1 MPSFDDIKY
10 HKNASNNAFIWTGDD
25 VERSEIGGNDKLVG
39 ASVRRKEDFRL
50 IQGEGRYAGD
60 IQPRNAAF
68 MVVLRS
74 PHAHAR
80 IRAINADNARNLPG
94 VLAVVTGAEFNA
106 LCAAEL
112 PLAGVREH
120 MKAVSRWP
128 MAADVAKY
136 EGEPVAV
143 VVAEDAYIA
152 RDAIELIE
160 VDYEPL
166 PAVVDA
172 ERGLEDGAPLVH
184 DELGTNLCVTS
195 SRTVG
200 DPDAAFAEADG
211 VLSLRLVEPRLVPN
225 AMEPRAVTAS
235 YERGVDELT
244 LWLSTQAPHME
255 RRAVAGVLGL
265 AENRI
270 RVLSRDVGGG
280 FGAKIDTY
288 PETII
293 AAALAMRLNRPVQ
306 WDGERQEEF
315 TSTIHGRGEVQYVEA
330 AYRNDGNL
338 LALRTQYYTDLGAYS
353 FGGTHGVA
361 ETLTPSGAAGAYT
374 VENLEWEVFGVYTN
388 KMSVGPYRG
397 YGQHATAY
405 AAERVMD
412 GIAQALGLDPAEVR
426 RRNLIPAAAFPY
438 RTPTG
443 RLHDSGDYHRGL
455 EMVLELAGYA
465 SLREEQA
472 RQRSSGGASGGLLGI
487 GIATTV
493 DASGFGPSGS
503 LSVRP
508 GYETSTVQVDTT
520 GRVTVYTGSSPH
532 GQGHETTFAQIAADE
547 LAVALEDVRVVY
559 GDTALIAQGT
569 GTRASR
575 SIVVGGSA
583 VVTASRQVK
592 DKALKLAATLLR
604 TEPEYVE
611 LGRGGF
617 FAEDIP
623 DRYVTWRDVAALS
636 TGPQPLPEGTE
647 RGLEASVYWEPDSYT
662 FPYSANVA
670 VVRVDPDNGAV
681 QLVGFYSVNDF
692 GVIVNP
698 MVVDGQ
704 VHGGLAQ
711 GIGAALMEEA
721 VWDESGPL
729 LSGSFMDY
737 AMPLAKHLPDF
748 TVQLMETPSP
758 FNPLGVKGM
767 GETPTIAAVPAVV
780 NAVADALSHLGPPQL
795 DIPLKPERV
804 WRAINGEE

>member
-1 MPSFDDIKY
+1 M
-10 HKNASNNAFIWTGDD
+10 
-25 VERSEIGGNDKLVG
+25 VG

-60 IQPRNAAF
+60 VQLLEAVEMA
-68 MVVLRS
+68 VLRS

-80 IRAINADNARNLPG
+80 ILGIDMEAARSLPG
-94 VLAVVTGAEFNA
+94 VLSVIEGREFNA
-106 LCAAEL
+106 LCQAQL

-128 MAADVAKY
+128 MAADIAKY

-143 VVAEDAYIA
+143 VVAENAYVA
-152 RDAIELIE
+152 RDALDFIS

-166 PAVVDA
+166 RPVVDA
-172 ERGLEDGAPLVH
+172 EQGLENHAPLVH
-184 DELGTNLCVTS
+184 ETLGTNLCVTS
-195 SRTVG
+195 SHSVG
-200 DPDAAFAEADG
+200 DPSAAFAEADG
-211 VLSLRLVEPRLVPN
+211 VLSFRLVEPRLVPN

-235 YERGVDELT
+235 YERGVNELT

-255 RRAVAGVLGL
+255 RRAVAGVLGIP
-265 AENRI
+265 ENKI

-288 PETII
+288 PETVI
-293 AAALAMRLNRPVQ
+293 AAAMSMRLNRIVR
-306 WDGERQEEF
+306 WVEERQEEF
-315 TSTIHGRGEVQYVEA
+315 TSTIHGRGEVQYVQA
-330 AYRNDGNL
+330 AYRNDGRL
-338 LALRTQYYTDLGAYS
+338 VGLKTIYYTDLGAYC

-374 VENLEWEVFGVYTN
+374 VGNLEWTVYGVYTN

-405 AAERVMD
+405 AAERVME
-412 GIAQALGLDPAEVR
+412 GIAQAVGLDPAEVR
-426 RRNLIPAAAFPY
+426 RRNLIPTDAFPF

-455 EMVLELAGYA
+455 EMVLEAADYTG
-465 SLREEQA
+465 LRQEQA
-472 RQRSSGGASGGLLGI
+472 RLRERGELLGI

-493 DASGFGPSGS
+493 DASGFGPSGA

-508 GYETSTVQVDTT
+508 GYETSTVQVDST
-520 GRVTVYTGSSPH
+520 GHVTVYTGSSPH

-547 LAVALEDVRVVY
+547 LAVPLEDVSVIY
-559 GDTALIAQGT
+559 GDTHLIAQGT

-583 VVTASRQVK
+583 VVIASRQVK
-592 DKALKLAATLLR
+592 DKALKLAASLLR
-604 TEPEYVE
+604 TEPQYVE
-611 LGRGGF
+611 LRHGGF

-623 DRYVTWRDVAALS
+623 ERHVTWEDVASLS
-636 TGPQPLPEGTE
+636 NGPQPVPDGTE

-662 FPYSANVA
+662 FPFSANVA
-670 VVRVDPDNGAV
+670 VVKVDSDNGVV
-681 QLVGFYSVNDF
+681 QLLNYYSVNDF
-692 GVIVNP
+692 GVLVNP
-698 MVVDGQ
+698 MVVHGQ

-729 LSGSFMDY
+729 LTGSLMDY

-748 TVQLMETPSP
+748 TVEMMETPSP
-758 FNPLGVKGM
+758 FNPLGAKGM
-767 GETPTIAAVPAVV
+767 GETPTIAAVPAIV
-780 NAVADALSHLGPPQL
+780 NAVADALTHLGTL
-795 DIPLKPERV
+795 GISELEIPLKPERV
-804 WRAINGEE
+804 WKAINK

>member
-1 MPSFDDIKY
+1 MEN
-10 HKNASNNAFIWTGDD
+10 HGN
-25 VERSEIGGNDKLVG
+25 SENGSLIG

-60 IQPRNAAF
+60 VQPPGTVE
-68 MVVLRS
+68 MVVLRN
-74 PHAHAR
+74 PYAHAR
-80 IRAINADNARNLPG
+80 ILGINLEAARRLPG
-94 VLAVVTGAEFNA
+94 VLAAITGTEFNSRCQA
-106 LCAAEL
+106 KL

-120 MKAVSRWP
+120 MKALSRWP
-128 MAADVAKY
+128 MASDVAKY

-143 VVAEDAYIA
+143 VVAEDATTA
-152 RDAIELIE
+152 RDALELIS
-160 VDYEPL
+160 VVYEAL

-172 ERGLEDGAPLVH
+172 ERGLDDAAPLVH
-184 DELGTNLCVTS
+184 EDLGTNLCVTS
-195 SRTVG
+195 ARSVG
-200 DPDAAFAEADG
+200 DPDRAFVEADG

-235 YERGVDELT
+235 YDRGVNEVT

-288 PETII
+288 PETIM
-293 AAALAMRLNRPVQ
+293 AAALAMQLNRPVR
-306 WDGERQEEF
+306 WVEERQEEF

-330 AYRNDGNL
+330 AYRSDGRL
-338 LALRTQYYTDLGAYS
+338 LGLRTTYFTDLGAYC

-374 VENLEWEVFGVYTN
+374 VENLEWTVFGVYTN

-412 GIAQALGLDPAEVR
+412 SIAQAVNLDPAEVR
-426 RRNLIPAAAFPY
+426 RRNLIPADSFPY
-438 RTPTG
+438 RAPTG
-443 RLHDSGDYHRGL
+443 RLHDSGDYHLGL
-455 EMVLELAGYA
+455 EMALELADYA
-465 SLREEQA
+465 GLRQEQTRLRERGE
-472 RQRSSGGASGGLLGI
+472 LLGI

-508 GYETSTVQVDTT
+508 GYETSTVQVDST
-520 GRVTVYTGSSPH
+520 GHVTVYTGSSPH

-547 LAVALEDVRVVY
+547 LAVPLEKVRVVY

-583 VVTASRQVK
+583 VVTASRRVK
-592 DKALKLAATLLR
+592 DQALKLAASLLR
-604 TEPEYVE
+604 TEPQFVE
-611 LGRGGF
+611 LQHGGF
-617 FAEDIP
+617 YAEDIP
-623 DRYVTWRDVAALS
+623 GGYVSWEDVASLS
-636 TGPQPLPEGTE
+636 IGPQPMPEGVD

-670 VVRVDPDNGAV
+670 VVRVDPDNGV
-681 QLVGFYSVNDF
+681 VRLLNFYSVNDF
-692 GVIVNP
+692 GVLVNP
-698 MVVDGQ
+698 MVVHGQ

-721 VWDESGPL
+721 LWDNNGPL
-729 LSGSFMDY
+729 LTGSFMNY

-748 TVQLMETPSP
+748 TVQMMESPSP

-767 GETPTIAAVPAVV
+767 GETPTIAAVPAIV
-780 NAVADALSHLGPPQL
+780 NAVADALAHLGVSEL
-795 DIPLKPERV
+795 EIPLKPERV
-804 WRAINGEE
+804 WRAINERRQNTAK

>member
-1 MPSFDDIKY
+1 MEPSQTHDD
-10 HKNASNNAFIWTGDD
+10 
-25 VERSEIGGNDKLVG
+25 DKMVG
-39 ASVRRKEDFRL
+39 MSVRRKEDFRL

-60 IQPRNAAF
+60 VQPRDAAA

-80 IRAINADNARNLPG
+80 IRSINAEAARSLPG

-106 LCAAEL
+106 ACHERL

-128 MAADVAKY
+128 MAADTAKY

-143 VVAEDAYIA
+143 VVAENAYLA
-152 RDAIELIE
+152 RDAMELIE
-160 VDYEPL
+160 VDYDPL
-166 PAVVDA
+166 PATVDP
-172 ERGLEDGAPLVH
+172 ERALDPGAPLVH
-184 DELGTNLCVTS
+184 EELGTNLCVGG
-195 SRTVG
+195 SRSAG
-200 DPDAAFAEADG
+200 NPSAAFAEADG

-235 YERGVDELT
+235 YDRGVGEVT

-255 RRAVAGVLGL
+255 RRAVAGVLGM
-265 AENRI
+265 AEGRI

-293 AAALAMRLNRPVQ
+293 AAATAVRLNRPVR
-306 WDGERQEEF
+306 WVEERQEEF

-330 AYRNDGNL
+330 AYRNDGKL
-338 LALRTQYYTDLGAYS
+338 LALRTKYYTDLGAYC

-374 VENLEWEVFGVYTN
+374 VENLEWEVFGVYTH

-405 AAERVMD
+405 ATELVMD
-412 GIAQALGLDPAEVR
+412 GIARALGLDPAEVR
-426 RRNLIPAAAFPY
+426 RRNLIPAGAFPY
-438 RTPTG
+438 RTPSG

-455 EMVLELAGYA
+455 NMVLELADYA
-465 SLREEQA
+465 GLRQEQA
-472 RQRSSGGASGGLLGI
+472 RQRSSNDGERGEMLGI
-487 GIATTV
+487 GISTTV

-508 GYETSTVQVDTT
+508 GYETSTVQVDST
-520 GRVTVYTGSSPH
+520 GHVTVYTGSSPH

-547 LAVALEDVRVVY
+547 LAAPLEDISVVY

-583 VVTASRQVK
+583 VATASRQVK
-592 DKALKLAATLLR
+592 DKALKLAAALLR
-604 TEPEYVE
+604 TEPQYVE
-611 LGRGGF
+611 LRRGGF

-623 DRYVTWRDVAALS
+623 DRYVTWRDVAEMS
-636 TGPQPLPEGTE
+636 IGPQPVPEGTE
-647 RGLEASVYWEPDSYT
+647 RGLEASVYWEPESYT

-670 VVRVDPDNGAV
+670 VVRVDPDNGV
-681 QLVGFYSVNDF
+681 VRLTDFYSVDDF
-692 GVIVNP
+692 GVVVNP

-704 VHGGLAQ
+704 IHGGLAQ

-721 VWDESGPL
+721 VWDDSGPL
-729 LSGSFMDY
+729 LTGSFMDY

-748 TVQLMETPSP
+748 TTQLMETPSP

-767 GETPTIAAVPAVV
+767 GETPTISAVPAVV
-780 NAVADALSHLGPPQL
+780 NAVADALSHRGVASL

-804 WRAINGEE
+804 WRAINRIEYRSADG

>member
-1 MPSFDDIKY
+1 MESD
-10 HKNASNNAFIWTGDD
+10 GD
-25 VERSEIGGNDKLVG
+25 GKLVG
-39 ASVRRKEDFRL
+39 APVRRKEDFRL
-50 IQGEGRYAGD
+50 IQGEGRYTAD
-60 IQPRNAAF
+60 VQPRDAAT
-68 MVVLRS
+68 MAVLRS

-80 IRAINADNARNLPG
+80 IRGIGAGAARNLPG
-94 VLAVVTGAEFNA
+94 VLAVVTGAELNA
-106 LCAAEL
+106 LCQAEL

-120 MKAVSRWP
+120 MKVKSRWP
-128 MAADVAKY
+128 MAADTAKY

-143 VVAEDAYIA
+143 VVAVDAYVA
-152 RDAIELIE
+152 RDALELVE

-166 PAVVDA
+166 PAVVDP
-172 ERGLEDGAPLVH
+172 ERALEDGAPLVH
-184 DELGTNLCVTS
+184 HDLGTNLCVGS
-195 SRTVG
+195 SRSIG

-211 VLSLRLVEPRLVPN
+211 TLSLRLTEPRLVPN

-235 YERGVDELT
+235 YDRGVGELT

-293 AAALAMRLNRPVQ
+293 ATALALRLGRPVR
-306 WDGERQEEF
+306 WAEERQEEF

-330 AYRNDGNL
+330 AYRNDGKL
-338 LALRTQYYTDLGAYS
+338 LALRTQYYTDLGAYC
-353 FGGTHGVA
+353 FGGTHSVS

-374 VENLEWEVFGVYTN
+374 VENLEWSVFGVYTN

-412 GIAQALGLDPAEVR
+412 GIALALGLDPAEVR
-426 RRNLIPAAAFPY
+426 RRNLIPAGAFPY

-443 RLHDSGDYHRGL
+443 RIHDSGDYHRGL
-455 EMVLELAGYA
+455 EMALELADYA
-465 SLREEQA
+465 GLRAEQA
-472 RQRSSGGASGGLLGI
+472 RLRSLDEEERGELMGI
-487 GIATTV
+487 GLATTV
-493 DASGFGPSGS
+493 DASGFGPPGA

-508 GYETSTVQVDTT
+508 GYETSSVLVDSG
-520 GRVTVYTGSSPH
+520 GRITVYTGSSPH

-547 LAVALEDVRVVY
+547 LSVPLEDVDVVY

-592 DKALKLAATLLR
+592 DKALKLAAALLR
-604 TEPEYVE
+604 TEPQYVE
-611 LGRGGF
+611 LRRGRF

-623 DRYVTWRDVAALS
+623 DRFVTWRDVASLS
-636 TGPQPLPEGTE
+636 VGPQPVPEGTE

-670 VVRVDPDNGAV
+670 VVRVDPENGV
-681 QLVGFYSVNDF
+681 VRLTGFFSVDDF

-704 VHGGLAQ
+704 IHGGLAQ
-711 GIGAALMEEA
+711 GIGAALLEEA

-748 TVQLMETPSP
+748 TIKMLETPSP
-758 FNPLGVKGM
+758 LNPLGVKGM

-780 NAVADALSHLGPPQL
+780 NAVADALSHLGVSHL

-804 WRAINGEE
+804 WRAIQEQSARP

>member
-1 MPSFDDIKY
+1 MD
-10 HKNASNNAFIWTGDD
+10 AS
-25 VERSEIGGNDKLVG
+25 GNDANGNLVG

-50 IQGEGRYAGD
+50 IQGEGRYAAD
-60 IQPRNAAF
+60 IQPRDVAE
-68 MVVLRS
+68 MMVLRS

-80 IRAINADNARNLPG
+80 IRQVNVSAAQALPG
-94 VLAVVTGAEFNA
+94 VLAAMTGAEFNA
-106 LCAAEL
+106 LCDAQL
-112 PLAGVREH
+112 PVAGVREH
-120 MKAVSRWP
+120 MKVVSRWP
-128 MAADVAKY
+128 MAADTARY

-143 VVAEDAYIA
+143 VVALDAYIA
-152 RDAIELIE
+152 RDALELIN

-166 PAVVDA
+166 PVVVDP
-172 ERGLEDGAPLVH
+172 ERGVDDGAPIIH
-184 DELGTNLCVTS
+184 EELGTNLCVTS
-195 SRTVG
+195 SRSIG
-200 DPDAAFAEADG
+200 DPDGAFAGADG

-225 AMEPRAVTAS
+225 SMEPRAVTAS
-235 YERGVDELT
+235 YERGMGEVT

-255 RRAVAGVLGL
+255 RRAVAGVLGIG
-265 AENRI
+265 ENRV

-288 PETII
+288 PETVM
-293 AAALAMRLNRPVQ
+293 AAALAMRLNRPVR
-306 WDGERQEEF
+306 WVEERQEEF

-330 AYRNDGNL
+330 AYRNDGKL

-374 VENLEWEVFGVYTN
+374 VENLEWTVFGVYTN
-388 KMSVGPYRG
+388 KMTVGPYRG

-405 AAERVMD
+405 AAEVVMD
-412 GIAQALGLDPAEVR
+412 GIARALALDPAEVR
-426 RRNLIPAAAFPY
+426 RRNLIPADSFPY

-455 EMVLELAGYA
+455 EMALDLADYA
-465 SLREEQA
+465 GLRAEQA
-472 RQRSSGGASGGLLGI
+472 RLRERGELLGI

-493 DASGFGPSGS
+493 DASGFGPSGA

-508 GYETSTVQVDTT
+508 GYETSTVQVDTS

-532 GQGHETTFAQIAADE
+532 GQAHETTFAQIAADE
-547 LAVALEDVRVVY
+547 LGVPLEDVSVIY

-575 SIVVGGSA
+575 SLVVGGSA

-592 DKALKLAATLLR
+592 DKALKMAAALLR
-604 TEPEYVE
+604 TESQYVE
-611 LGRGGF
+611 LRRGGF

-623 DRYVTWRDVAALS
+623 DRYVTWRDVAAMS
-636 TGPQPLPEGTE
+636 AGPQPMPEGTE

-662 FPYSANVA
+662 FPYTANVA
-670 VVRVDPDNGAV
+670 VVRVDPDNGVV
-681 QLVGFYSVNDF
+681 QLLDFYSVNDF
-692 GVIVNP
+692 GVLVNP
-698 MVVDGQ
+698 MVVHGQ

-721 VWDESGPL
+721 VYDDSGPL
-729 LSGSFMDY
+729 LTGSFMDY

-748 TVQLMETPSP
+748 TVQFMETPSP

-780 NAVADALSHLGPPQL
+780 NAVADALSHLGSPQL

-804 WRAINGEE
+804 WRAVNR

>member
-1 MPSFDDIKY
+1 MEPSENI
-10 HKNASNNAFIWTGDD
+10 A
-25 VERSEIGGNDKLVG
+25 NDKLVG

-50 IQGEGRYAGD
+50 IQGEGRYAAD
-60 IQPRNAAF
+60 IQPRDVAE
-68 MVVLRS
+68 MMVLRS

-80 IRAINADNARNLPG
+80 IRQVNASAARALPG
-94 VLAVVTGAEFNA
+94 VLSVMTGAEFNS
-106 LCAAEL
+106 LCDAQL
-112 PLAGVREH
+112 PVAGVREH
-120 MKAVSRWP
+120 MKVVSRWP
-128 MAADVAKY
+128 MAADKANY

-143 VVAEDAYIA
+143 VVALDAYIA
-152 RDAIELIE
+152 RDALELIA

-166 PAVVDA
+166 PAVVNPEQA
-172 ERGLEDGAPLVH
+172 LKDGAPIIH
-184 DELGTNLCVTS
+184 EELGTNLCVTS
-195 SRTVG
+195 SRSIG

-225 AMEPRAVTAS
+225 SMEPRAVTAS
-235 YERGVDELT
+235 YERGTGEVT

-255 RRAVAGVLGL
+255 RRAVAGVLGMG
-265 AENRI
+265 ENRI

-288 PETII
+288 PETVM
-293 AAALAMRLNRPVQ
+293 AAALAIRLNRPVR
-306 WDGERQEEF
+306 WVEERQEEF

-330 AYRNDGNL
+330 AYRNDGKL

-374 VENLEWEVFGVYTN
+374 VENLEWTVYGVYTN
-388 KMSVGPYRG
+388 KMTVGPYRG

-405 AAERVMD
+405 AAEVVMD
-412 GIAQALGLDPAEVR
+412 GIARALGLDPAEVR
-426 RRNLIPAAAFPY
+426 RRNLIPTDAFPY

-455 EMVLELAGYA
+455 EMALDLANYA
-465 SLREEQA
+465 GLREEQA
-472 RQRSSGGASGGLLGI
+472 RLRERGELLGI

-493 DASGFGPSGS
+493 DASGFGPSGA

-508 GYETSTVQVDTT
+508 GYETSTVQVDTS

-532 GQGHETTFAQIAADE
+532 GQAHETTFAQIAADE
-547 LAVALEDVRVVY
+547 LAVPLQDVSVIY

-575 SIVVGGSA
+575 SLVVGGSA
-583 VVTASRQVK
+583 VVAASRQVK
-592 DKALKLAATLLR
+592 DKALKMAAALLR
-604 TEPEYVE
+604 TEPQYVE
-611 LGRGGF
+611 LRSGGF

-623 DRYVTWRDVAALS
+623 DRYVTWRDVAAMS
-636 TGPQPLPEGTE
+636 AGPQPMPEGTE

-662 FPYSANVA
+662 FPYTANVA
-670 VVRVDPDNGAV
+670 VVRVDPDNGVV
-681 QLVGFYSVNDF
+681 QLMDFYSVNDF
-692 GVIVNP
+692 GVLVNP
-698 MVVDGQ
+698 MVVHGQ

-721 VWDESGPL
+721 VYDDSGPL
-729 LSGSFMDY
+729 LTGSFMDY

-748 TVQLMETPSP
+748 TLQFMETPSP

-767 GETPTIAAVPAVV
+767 GETPTIAAVPAIA
-780 NAVADALSHLGPPQL
+780 NAVADALSHMGVNDL

-804 WRAINGEE
+804 WRAMRGDED

>member
-1 MPSFDDIKY
+1 MEP
-10 HKNASNNAFIWTGDD
+10 
-25 VERSEIGGNDKLVG
+25 SEIGGNDKLVG

-60 IQPRNAAF
+60 IQPRDMAVMA
-68 MVVLRS
+68 VLRS

-80 IRAINADNARNLPG
+80 IRGIDGAAASRLPG

-106 LCAAEL
+106 QCQAQL

-128 MAADVAKY
+128 MAADTAKY

-143 VVAEDAYIA
+143 VVAANAYIA
-152 RDAIELIE
+152 RDALELVE

-166 PAVVDA
+166 PAVVDM
-172 ERGLEDGAPLVH
+172 ERGLEDGSPLVH
-184 DELGTNLCVTS
+184 EDLGTNLCVTS
-195 SRTVG
+195 GRTVG

-211 VLSLRLVEPRLVPN
+211 TLSLRLEEPRLVPN

-235 YERGVDELT
+235 YERGVGEVT

-255 RRAVAGVLGL
+255 RRAVAGTLGMP
-265 AENRI
+265 ENRI

-288 PETII
+288 PETVI

-306 WDGERQEEF
+306 WVEERQEEF

-330 AYRNDGNL
+330 AYRSDGRL
-338 LALRTQYYTDLGAYS
+338 LALRTQYYTDLGAYC

-374 VENLEWEVFGVYTN
+374 VANLEWSVYGVYTN
-388 KMSVGPYRG
+388 KMTVGPYRG

-426 RRNLIPAAAFPY
+426 RRNLIPAGDFPY

-443 RLHDSGDYHRGL
+443 RLHDSGDYQLGL
-455 EMVLELAGYA
+455 ELALELAGYA
-465 SLREEQA
+465 GLREEQA
-472 RQRSSGGASGGLLGI
+472 RLRAQGALLGI

-493 DASGFGPSGS
+493 DASGFGPPGS

-508 GYETSTVQVDTT
+508 GYETSTVQVDTS

-532 GQGHETTFAQIAADE
+532 GQAHETTFAQIAADE
-547 LAVALEDVRVVY
+547 LAVPLEDVDVVY

-583 VVTASRQVK
+583 VASASRQVK
-592 DKALKLAATLLR
+592 DKALKLAAALLR
-604 TEPEYVE
+604 TEPQYVE
-611 LGRGGF
+611 LRRGGF

-636 TGPQPLPEGTE
+636 AGPQPVPEGTE
-647 RGLEASVYWEPDSYT
+647 RGLEASVYWEPDNYT

-670 VVRVDPDNGAV
+670 VVRVDPDNGTV
-681 QLVGFYSVNDF
+681 ELLDFYSVNDF
-692 GVIVNP
+692 GALVNP
-698 MVVDGQ
+698 MVVRGQ

-721 VWDESGPL
+721 VWDGNGPL
-729 LSGSFMDY
+729 LTGSFMDY

-748 TVQLMETPSP
+748 TLQFQQTPSP

-780 NAVADALSHLGPPQL
+780 NAVADALAPLGVTGL

-804 WRAINGEE
+804 WRAIRRIE

>member
-1 MPSFDDIKY
+1 MGTS
-10 HKNASNNAFIWTGDD
+10 GDD
-25 VERSEIGGNDKLVG
+25 ANEKLVG
-39 ASVRRKEDFRL
+39 KPVRRKEDFRL
-50 IQGEGRYAGD
+50 IQGEGRYAAD
-60 IQPRNAAF
+60 IQPRDVAEMMA
-68 MVVLRS
+68 LRS

-80 IRAINADNARNLPG
+80 IRHIDASAARAMPG
-94 VLAVVTGAEFNA
+94 VLAVMTGAEFNA
-106 LCAAEL
+106 LCDAQL
-112 PLAGVREH
+112 PVAGVRDH
-120 MKAVSRWP
+120 MKVVSRWP
-128 MAADVAKY
+128 MAADTARY

-143 VVAEDAYIA
+143 VVAEDAYIG
-152 RDAIELIE
+152 RDALDLIE

-166 PAVVDA
+166 PAVVDPEQA
-172 ERGLEDGAPLVH
+172 LEDGAPIIH
-184 DELGTNLCVTS
+184 EELGANLCVTS
-195 SRTVG
+195 SRSIG

-211 VLSLRLVEPRLVPN
+211 VLALRLVEPRLVPN

-235 YERGVDELT
+235 YERGMGEVT

-255 RRAVAGVLGL
+255 RRAVAGVLGMG
-265 AENRI
+265 ENRI

-288 PETII
+288 PETVM
-293 AAALAMRLNRPVQ
+293 AAALAMRLNRPVR
-306 WDGERQEEF
+306 WVEERQEEF

-330 AYRNDGNL
+330 AYRSDGKL

-374 VENLEWEVFGVYTN
+374 VENLEWTVYGVYTN
-388 KMSVGPYRG
+388 KMTVGPYRG

-426 RRNLIPAAAFPY
+426 RRNLIPTDAFPY

-455 EMVLELAGYA
+455 EMALELANYA
-465 SLREEQA
+465 GLREEQA
-472 RQRSSGGASGGLLGI
+472 RLREQGELLGI

-508 GYETSTVQVDTT
+508 GYETSTVQVDTS

-532 GQGHETTFAQIAADE
+532 GQAHETTFAQIAADE
-547 LAVALEDVRVVY
+547 LGVPLEDVSVIY

-575 SIVVGGSA
+575 SLVVGGSA
-583 VVTASRQVK
+583 IVTASRQVK
-592 DKALKLAATLLR
+592 DKALKMAAALLR
-604 TEPEYVE
+604 TEPQYVD
-611 LGRGGF
+611 LRRGGF

-623 DRYVTWRDVAALS
+623 DRYVTWRDVAAMS
-636 TGPQPLPEGTE
+636 AGPQPMPEGTE

-662 FPYSANVA
+662 FPYTANVA
-670 VVRVDPDNGAV
+670 VVRVDPDNGVV
-681 QLVGFYSVNDF
+681 QLLDFYSVNDF
-692 GVIVNP
+692 GALVNP
-698 MVVDGQ
+698 MVVRGQ

-721 VWDESGPL
+721 VYDDSGPL
-729 LSGSFMDY
+729 LTGSFMDY

-748 TVQLMETPSP
+748 TVQFMETPSP

-767 GETPTIAAVPAVV
+767 GETPTIAAVPAIA
-780 NAVADALSHLGPPQL
+780 NAVADALSPMGVSAL

-804 WRAINGEE
+804 WRAMRGS

>member
-1 MPSFDDIKY
+1 M
-10 HKNASNNAFIWTGDD
+10 
-25 VERSEIGGNDKLVG
+25 GGNGKLVG

-60 IQPRNAAF
+60 VQPRDMAVMAA
-68 MVVLRS
+68 LRS
-74 PHAHAR
+74 PYAHAR
-80 IRAINADNARNLPG
+80 IRGIETGAARDLPG
-94 VLAVVTGAEFNA
+94 VVAVVTGAEFNSWCQA
-106 LCAAEL
+106 QL
-112 PLAGVREH
+112 PVAGVRDY
-120 MKAVSRWP
+120 MKVKSRWP

-143 VVAEDAYIA
+143 VVAAGDGAAYIA
-152 RDAIELIE
+152 QDALELIE
-160 VDYEPL
+160 VEYEPL
-166 PAVVDA
+166 PAVVDP
-172 ERGLEDGAPLVH
+172 ERALEDGAALVH
-184 DELGTNLCVTS
+184 EDLGTNLCVGG
-195 SRTVG
+195 SRSIG
-200 DPDAAFAEADG
+200 EPGAAFAGADG

-235 YERGVDELT
+235 YDRGVGELT

-255 RRAVAGVLGL
+255 RRAVAGTLGL
-265 AENRI
+265 AENRV

-288 PETII
+288 PETVI
-293 AAALAMRLNRPVQ
+293 AAALAIRLNRPLQ
-306 WDGERQEEF
+306 WVESRQEEF

-330 AYRNDGNL
+330 AYCSDGKL
-338 LALRTQYYTDLGAYS
+338 LGLRMQFYTDLGAYC
-353 FGGTHGVA
+353 FGGTHSVA

-374 VENLEWEVFGVYTN
+374 VENLEWSVFGVYTN

-412 GIAQALGLDPAEVR
+412 GIARVLGLDPAEVR
-426 RRNLIPAAAFPY
+426 RRNLIPAGAFPY

-443 RLHDSGDYHRGL
+443 RVHDSGDYHRGL
-455 EMVLELAGYA
+455 EMALELSDYAG
-465 SLREEQA
+465 LREEQA
-472 RQRSSGGASGGLLGI
+472 RLRSASAGGRGELMGI

-493 DASGFGPSGS
+493 DASGFGPSGA

-508 GYETSTVQVDTT
+508 GYETSTVQVDST
-520 GRVTVYTGSSPH
+520 GHVTVYTGSSPH

-547 LAVALEDVRVVY
+547 LSVPLEDVDVVY

-583 VVTASRQVK
+583 VATASRQVK
-592 DKALKLAATLLR
+592 DKALKLAAALLR

-611 LGRGGF
+611 LRRGGF

-636 TGPQPLPEGTE
+636 SGPQPVPEGTE

-681 QLVGFYSVNDF
+681 RLTGFFSVDDF

-704 VHGGLAQ
+704 IHGGLAQ
-711 GIGAALMEEA
+711 GIGAALLEEA

-748 TVQLMETPSP
+748 TVRLMETPSP
-758 FNPLGVKGM
+758 LNPLGVKGM

-780 NAVADALSHLGPPQL
+780 NAVADALSPLGVANL

-804 WRAINGEE
+804 WRAIQSVK

>member
-1 MPSFDDIKY
+1 MESSAT
-10 HKNASNNAFIWTGDD
+10 N
-25 VERSEIGGNDKLVG
+25 GNEKMVG

-60 IQPRNAAF
+60 ILPRDVAT
-68 MVVLRS
+68 MLVLRS

-80 IRAINADNARNLPG
+80 IRSIGSAAARDLPG

-106 LCAAEL
+106 TCAEQL
-112 PLAGVREH
+112 PIAGVREH

-128 MAADVAKY
+128 MASDVARY

-143 VVAEDAYIA
+143 VVAESAYIA
-152 RDAIELIE
+152 RDALELIE

-166 PAVVDA
+166 PAVVDC
-172 ERGLEDGAPLVH
+172 ERGLDSDAPLVH
-184 DELGTNLCVTS
+184 EDLGTNLCVTS

-200 DPDAAFAEADG
+200 DPDAAFAGADG
-211 VLSLRLVEPRLVPN
+211 VLSLRVVEPRLVPN

-235 YERGVDELT
+235 FDRGVGEVT

-255 RRAVAGVLGL
+255 RRATAGVLGI
-265 AENRI
+265 AENKI

-288 PETII
+288 PETVI
-293 AAALAMRLNRPVQ
+293 AAAMTMRLNRPVR

-330 AYRNDGNL
+330 AYRNDGKL
-338 LALRTQYYTDLGAYS
+338 LALRTQYYTDLGAYC

-374 VENLEWEVFGVYTN
+374 VEHLHWEVFGIYTN
-388 KMSVGPYRG
+388 KMTVGPYRG

-412 GIAQALGLDPAEVR
+412 GISAKLGMDPAEVR
-426 RRNLIPAAAFPY
+426 RRNLIPSGAFPY

-443 RLHDSGDYHRGL
+443 RLHDSGDYVRGL
-455 EMVLELAGYA
+455 ERVLELAGYGA
-465 SLREEQA
+465 LREQQA
-472 RQRSSGGASGGLLGI
+472 SFREGGQLLGV

-508 GYETSTVQVDTT
+508 GYETSTVQVDST
-520 GRVTVYTGSSPH
+520 GNVTIYTGSSPH

-547 LAVALEDVRVVY
+547 LAVPLENVSVIY
-559 GDTALIAQGT
+559 GDTHLIAQGT

-592 DKALKLAATLLR
+592 EKALKLAAALLR
-604 TEPEYVE
+604 TEAKFVE
-611 LGRGGF
+611 LRHEGF

-623 DRYVTWRDVAALS
+623 DRYVTWRDVAAFS
-636 TGPQPLPEGTE
+636 IGPQPVPEGAE

-670 VVRVDPDNGAV
+670 VVQVDPDNGAV

-692 GVIVNP
+692 GVLVNP
-698 MVVDGQ
+698 LVVHGQ
-704 VHGGLAQ
+704 VHGGLVQ
-711 GIGAALMEEA
+711 GIGAAMMEEA
-721 VWDESGPL
+721 VWDDSGPL

-748 TVQLMETPSP
+748 NVEFMETPSP
-758 FNPLGVKGM
+758 YNPLGVKGM
-767 GETPTIAAVPAVV
+767 GETPTIAAVPAIV
-780 NAVADALSHLGPPQL
+780 NAVADALSQLGSSAPL
-795 DIPLKPERV
+795 EIPLKPERV
-804 WRAINGEE
+804 WRAANGL

>member
-1 MPSFDDIKY
+1 MEPSES
-10 HKNASNNAFIWTGDD
+10 NA
-25 VERSEIGGNDKLVG
+25 NDKLVG

-60 IQPRNAAF
+60 IQPRDVAE
-68 MVVLRS
+68 MMVLRS

-80 IRAINADNARNLPG
+80 IRNIEVSAARSLPG
-94 VLAVVTGAEFNA
+94 VLAVMTGAEFNA
-106 LCAAEL
+106 LCDAQL
-112 PLAGVREH
+112 PVAGVREH
-120 MKAVSRWP
+120 MNVVSRWP
-128 MAADVAKY
+128 MAADKANY

-143 VVAEDAYIA
+143 VVALDAYIA
-152 RDAIELIE
+152 RDALELIE
-160 VDYEPL
+160 VDYEAL
-166 PAVVDA
+166 PAVVDP
-172 ERGLEDGAPLVH
+172 ERALEDGAPVIH
-184 DELGTNLCVTS
+184 EELGTNLCVTS
-195 SRTVG
+195 SRSLG
-200 DPDAAFAEADG
+200 DPDGAFADADG

-225 AMEPRAVTAS
+225 SMEPRAVTAS
-235 YERGVDELT
+235 YERGMGEVT

-255 RRAVAGVLGL
+255 RRAVAGVLGMG
-265 AENRI
+265 ENRV

-288 PETII
+288 PETVM
-293 AAALAMRLNRPVQ
+293 AAALAMRLNRAVR
-306 WDGERQEEF
+306 WVEERQEEF

-330 AYRNDGNL
+330 AYRNDGKL

-374 VENLEWEVFGVYTN
+374 VENLEWTVFGVYTN
-388 KMSVGPYRG
+388 KMTVGPYRG

-426 RRNLIPAAAFPY
+426 RRNLIPTDLFPY

-455 EMVLELAGYA
+455 EMVLDLANYA
-465 SLREEQA
+465 DLREEQA
-472 RQRSSGGASGGLLGI
+472 RLRERGELLGI

-493 DASGFGPSGS
+493 DASGFGPSGA

-508 GYETSTVQVDTT
+508 GYETSTVQVDTS

-532 GQGHETTFAQIAADE
+532 GQAHETTFAQIAADE
-547 LAVALEDVRVVY
+547 LGVPLEDVSVIY

-575 SIVVGGSA
+575 SLVVGGSA

-592 DKALKLAATLLR
+592 DKALKMAAALLR
-604 TEPEYVE
+604 TEPQYVE
-611 LGRGGF
+611 LRRGGF

-623 DRYVTWRDVAALS
+623 DRYVTWRDVAAMS
-636 TGPQPLPEGTE
+636 AGPQPMPEGTE

-662 FPYSANVA
+662 FPYTANVA
-670 VVRVDPDNGAV
+670 AVRVDPDNGVV
-681 QLVGFYSVNDF
+681 QLLDFYSVNDF
-692 GVIVNP
+692 GVLVNP
-698 MVVDGQ
+698 MVVHGQ

-721 VWDESGPL
+721 VYDDSGPL
-729 LSGSFMDY
+729 LTGSFMDY

-748 TVQLMETPSP
+748 TVQFMETPSP

-767 GETPTIAAVPAVV
+767 GETPTIAAVPAIV
-780 NAVADALSHLGPPQL
+780 NAVADALSHLGVGDL

-804 WRAINGEE
+804 WRAIQSD

>member
-1 MPSFDDIKY
+1 MEE
-10 HKNASNNAFIWTGDD
+10 A
-25 VERSEIGGNDKLVG
+25 EINDGGKVVG

-60 IQPRNAAF
+60 IGLTGAVEMA
-68 MVVLRS
+68 VLRS

-80 IRAINADNARNLPG
+80 ILSIDTEAARSQPG
-94 VLAVVTGAEFNA
+94 VVSVITGAEFNA
-106 LCAAEL
+106 LCAAQL
-112 PLAGVREH
+112 PVAGVREH
-120 MKAVSRWP
+120 MKVVSRWP
-128 MAADVAKY
+128 MAAGVVRY

-143 VVAEDAYIA
+143 VAAEDGYAA
-152 RDAIELIE
+152 RDALELIE
-160 VDYEPL
+160 VEYEPL

-172 ERGLEDGAPLVH
+172 EKGLEGSAPVIH

-195 SRTVG
+195 SHRVG
-200 DPDAAFAEADG
+200 DPDAAFGEADG

-225 AMEPRAVTAS
+225 SMEPRAVTAS

-255 RRAVAGVLGL
+255 RRAVAGVLGVP
-265 AENRI
+265 ENRI

-293 AAALAMRLNRPVQ
+293 AASLARSLNRPVR
-306 WDGERQEEF
+306 WVEERQEEF

-330 AYRNDGNL
+330 AYRSDGRL
-338 LALRTQYYTDLGAYS
+338 LGLRSTYYTDLGAYS

-374 VENLEWEVFGVYTN
+374 VENLEWTVYGVYTN
-388 KMSVGPYRG
+388 KMTVGPYRG

-405 AAERVMD
+405 AAERAMD
-412 GIAQALGLDPAEVR
+412 GIAQATGLDPAEVR
-426 RRNLIPAAAFPY
+426 RRNLIPADAFPF

-443 RLHDSGDYHRGL
+443 RLHDSGDYHQG
-455 EMVLELAGYA
+455 LELALELADYEGLRREQA
-465 SLREEQA
+465 QLRERGE
-472 RQRSSGGASGGLLGI
+472 LLGV

-493 DASGFGPSGS
+493 DASGFGPSGA

-508 GYETSTVQVDTT
+508 GYETSTVQVDST
-520 GRVTVYTGSSPH
+520 GHVTVYTGSSPH

-547 LAVALEDVRVVY
+547 LAVPLESVSVIY
-559 GDTALIAQGT
+559 GDTHLIAQGT

-583 VVTASRQVK
+583 VAIASRKVK
-592 DKALKLAATLLR
+592 DKALKLAAALLR
-604 TEPEYVE
+604 TEPEFVE
-611 LGRGGF
+611 LTQGGF

-623 DRYVTWRDVAALS
+623 DRYVTWADIAALS
-636 TGPQPLPEGTE
+636 FGPQPVPEGAE

-662 FPYSANVA
+662 FPFSANVA
-670 VVRVDPDNGAV
+670 VVRVDPDNGTV
-681 QLVGFYSVNDF
+681 ELLNFYSVNDF
-692 GVIVNP
+692 GVLVNP
-698 MVVDGQ
+698 MVVHGQ

-721 VWDESGPL
+721 VYDDNGPL
-729 LSGSFMDY
+729 LTGSLMDY

-748 TVQLMETPSP
+748 TVEFMETPSP

-767 GETPTIAAVPAVV
+767 GETPTIAAVPAIV
-780 NAVADALSHLGPPQL
+780 NAVADALAPLNVGDL

-804 WRAINGEE
+804 WQAIRSG

>member
-1 MPSFDDIKY
+1 MEPSE
-10 HKNASNNAFIWTGDD
+10 NNA
-25 VERSEIGGNDKLVG
+25 NMVG

-50 IQGEGRYAGD
+50 IQGEGRYTGD
-60 IQPRNAAF
+60 IQPRDAAA
-68 MVVLRS
+68 MLVLRS
-74 PHAHAR
+74 PHAHAEISR
-80 IRAINADNARNLPG
+80 IDVSAAQALPG

-106 LCAAEL
+106 LCAAQL
-112 PLAGVREH
+112 PVAGVRDH
-120 MKAVSRWP
+120 MKVVSRWP
-128 MAADVAKY
+128 MAADVARY
-136 EGEPVAV
+136 EGEPIAAV
-143 VVAEDAYIA
+143 VATDAYIA
-152 RDAIELIE
+152 RDALDLIE
-160 VDYEPL
+160 VDYEPI
-166 PAVVDA
+166 PAIVDP
-172 ERGLEDGAPLVH
+172 ERAMDDDAPVIH
-184 DELGTNLCVTS
+184 QDLGTNLCVTS

-200 DPDAAFAEADG
+200 DPDAAFAQADG
-211 VLSLRLVEPRLVPN
+211 TLSVRLVEPRLVPN
-225 AMEPRAVTAS
+225 AMEPRAVTAA
-235 YERGVDELT
+235 YERGTGELT

-255 RRAVAGVLGL
+255 RRATAGVLGIG
-265 AENRI
+265 ENRI

-293 AAALAMRLNRPVQ
+293 AASMSMRLNRPVR

-330 AYRNDGNL
+330 AYSNEGKL
-338 LALRTQYYTDLGAYS
+338 LGLRTQYYTDLGAYS

-374 VENLEWEVFGVYTN
+374 VDNLQWTVYGVYTN
-388 KMSVGPYRG
+388 KMTVGPYRG

-426 RRNLIPAAAFPY
+426 RRNLIPTGAFPY

-443 RLHDSGDYHRGL
+443 RLHDSGDYHLGL
-455 EMVLELAGYA
+455 ERALELAGYTG
-465 SLREEQA
+465 LREEQTSL
-472 RQRSSGGASGGLLGI
+472 RKRGELLGI

-493 DASGFGPSGS
+493 DASGFGPSGA

-508 GYETSTVQVDTT
+508 GYETSTVQVDST
-520 GRVTVYTGSSPH
+520 GHVTVYTGSSDH

-547 LAVALEDVRVVY
+547 LAIPLADISVVY
-559 GDTALIAQGT
+559 GDTHLIATGT

-583 VVTASRQVK
+583 VVTASRQVRE
-592 DKALKLAATLLR
+592 KAIKLAAALLR
-604 TEPEYVE
+604 TEPQYVQ
-611 LGRGGF
+611 LRQGGF

-623 DRYVTWRDVAALS
+623 DRYVTWQDVAALS
-636 TGPQPLPEGTE
+636 SGPQPVPEGTE

-670 VVRVDPDNGAV
+670 VVKVDPDNGAV
-681 QLVGFYSVNDF
+681 QLLDFVSVNDF
-692 GVIVNP
+692 GILVNP
-698 MVVDGQ
+698 MVVHGQ

-711 GIGAALMEEA
+711 GIGAAMMEEA
-721 VWDESGPL
+721 LYDAEGPL
-729 LSGSFMDY
+729 LTGSFMDY

-748 TVQLMETPSP
+748 TVQFMETPSP

-767 GETPTIAAVPAVV
+767 GETPTIAAVPALA
-780 NAVADALSHLGPPQL
+780 NAVADALSHLGVGGL

-804 WRAINGEE
+804 WRAIQGE

>member
-1 MPSFDDIKY
+1 MPSSTEDNGKM
-10 HKNASNNAFIWTGDD
+10 
-25 VERSEIGGNDKLVG
+25 VG

-60 IQPRNAAF
+60 IMPRDAAV
-68 MVVLRS
+68 MLVLRS
-74 PHAHAR
+74 PHAHAH
-80 IRAINADNARNLPG
+80 IRGIDVDAARALPG
-94 VLAVVTGAEFNA
+94 VVAVTTGAELNA
-106 LCAAEL
+106 TCAEQL
-112 PLAGVREH
+112 PIAGVREH
-120 MKAVSRWP
+120 MRAVSRWP
-128 MAADVAKY
+128 MADDVARY

-143 VVAEDAYIA
+143 VVAENAYVA
-152 RDAIELIE
+152 RDAMDLIE
-160 VDYEPL
+160 VDYDPQ
-166 PAVVDA
+166 PAVVDC
-172 ERGLEDGAPLVH
+172 ERGLDDGAPLVH
-184 DELGTNLCVTS
+184 PELGTNLCVTS

-200 DPDAAFAEADG
+200 DPDAAFASADG

-235 YERGVDELT
+235 FERGTGEVT

-293 AAALAMRLNRPVQ
+293 AAGLAMQLNRPVR
-306 WDGERQEEF
+306 WDGAREEEF

-330 AYRNDGNL
+330 AYRSDGKL
-338 LALRTQYYTDLGAYS
+338 LALRTQYFTDLGAYS

-374 VENLEWEVFGVYTN
+374 VEHLYWEVFGVYTN
-388 KMSVGPYRG
+388 KMTVGPYRG

-412 GIAQALGLDPAEVR
+412 AIAAALGMDPVEVR
-426 RRNLIPAAAFPY
+426 RRNLIPAASFPY

-443 RLHDSGDYHRGL
+443 RLHDSGDYHVAL
-455 EMVLELAGYA
+455 ERALEVAGYQA
-465 SLREEQA
+465 LREEQA
-472 RQRSSGGASGGLLGI
+472 RLREQGQLLGI

-508 GYETSTVQVDTT
+508 GYETSTVQVDST
-520 GRVTVYTGSSPH
+520 GRVTVYTGSSDH

-547 LAVALEDVRVVY
+547 LSVPLEDVSVIY
-559 GDTALIAQGT
+559 GDTHLIAQGT

-592 DKALKLAATLLR
+592 DRALKLAAALLR
-604 TEPEYVE
+604 TEPRFVE
-611 LGRGGF
+611 LRHGGF

-623 DRYVTWRDVAALS
+623 DRYVTWRDVAAFS
-636 TGPQPLPEGTE
+636 IGPQPVPEGVE
-647 RGLEASVYWEPDSYT
+647 RGLEASVYWEPESYT
-662 FPYSANVA
+662 FPFSANVA

-681 QLVGFYSVNDF
+681 QLTAFYSVNDF
-692 GVIVNP
+692 GILVNP
-698 MVVDGQ
+698 MVVHGQ

-711 GIGAALMEEA
+711 GIGAALGEEA
-721 VWDESGPL
+721 VWDDNGPL

-748 TVQLMETPSP
+748 AVEFMETPSP

-780 NAVADALSHLGPPQL
+780 NAVADALGQAGDFRL

-804 WRAINGEE
+804 WRAAQGL

>member
-1 MPSFDDIKY
+1 M
-10 HKNASNNAFIWTGDD
+10 
-25 VERSEIGGNDKLVG
+25 
-39 ASVRRKEDFRL
+39 
-50 IQGEGRYAGD
+50 
-60 IQPRNAAF
+60 
-68 MVVLRS
+68 
-74 PHAHAR
+74 
-80 IRAINADNARNLPG
+80 LPG
-94 VLAVVTGAEFNA
+94 VLAVMTGAEFNA
-106 LCAAEL
+106 LCKEQL

-128 MAADVAKY
+128 MASEVAKY

-143 VVAEDAYIA
+143 VIAESAYIA
-152 RDAIELIE
+152 RDAMELID

-166 PAVVDA
+166 PAVVDP
-172 ERGLEDGAPLVH
+172 ERGLEDGSPLVH
-184 DELGTNLCVTS
+184 EELGTNLCVTS
-195 SRTVG
+195 SRSVG
-200 DPDAAFAEADG
+200 DPEGAFAQAAG

-225 AMEPRAVTAS
+225 AMEPRAVMAS
-235 YERGVDELT
+235 YERGTGEVT

-265 AENRI
+265 PENRI

-288 PETII
+288 PETIM
-293 AAALAMRLNRPVQ
+293 AAALAMRLNRPVA
-306 WDGERQEEF
+306 WFEERQEEF
-315 TSTIHGRGEVQYVEA
+315 TSTIHGRGEVQYVDA
-330 AYRNDGNL
+330 AYSSDGRL

-374 VENLEWEVFGVYTN
+374 VENLEWTIFGVYTN

-412 GIAQALGLDPAEVR
+412 GIARALDLDPAEVR
-426 RRNLIPAAAFPY
+426 RRNLIPAESFPF

-455 EMVLELAGYA
+455 EMALELADYSG
-465 SLREEQA
+465 LREEQA
-472 RQRSSGGASGGLLGI
+472 RLRESGQLLGI

-508 GYETSTVQVDTT
+508 GYETSTVQVDST
-520 GRVTVYTGSSPH
+520 GSVTVYTGSSPH
-532 GQGHETTFAQIAADE
+532 GQAHETTFAQIAADE
-547 LAVALEDVRVVY
+547 LAVPFENVSVIY
-559 GDTALIAQGT
+559 GDTALIPQGT

-583 VVTASRQVK
+583 VATASRQVK
-592 DKALKLAATLLR
+592 DKALKLAAALLR
-604 TEPEYVE
+604 TEPQFVE
-611 LGRGGF
+611 LGQGGF

-623 DRYVTWRDVAALS
+623 DRYVTWQDVAALS
-636 TGPQPLPEGTE
+636 TGPQPVPEGVE

-670 VVRVDPDNGAV
+670 VVQVDPNNGV
-681 QLVGFYSVNDF
+681 VRLVDFYSVNDF
-692 GVIVNP
+692 GVLVNP
-698 MVVDGQ
+698 MVVHGQ
-704 VHGGLAQ
+704 VHGGLVQ
-711 GIGAALMEEA
+711 GIGAALWEEA
-721 VWDESGPL
+721 VWDDSGPL
-729 LSGSFMDY
+729 LTGSFMDY
-737 AMPLAKHLPDF
+737 AMPLAKNLPDF
-748 TVQLMETPSP
+748 TVEFMETPSP

-767 GETPTIAAVPAVV
+767 GETPTIAAVPAIV
-780 NAVADALSHLGPPQL
+780 NAVADALSHLGSPDL

-804 WRAINGEE
+804 WRAMQKD

>member
-1 MPSFDDIKY
+1 MQPSEMGE
-10 HKNASNNAFIWTGDD
+10 TG
-25 VERSEIGGNDKLVG
+25 RMVG
-39 ASVRRKEDFRL
+39 TSVRRKEDFRL
-50 IQGEGRYAGD
+50 IQGEGWYTGD
-60 IQPRNAAF
+60 IQPNGTAA
-68 MVVLRS
+68 MTVLRS

-80 IRAINADNARNLPG
+80 IRSISTDAAGMLPG
-94 VLAVVTGAEFNA
+94 VLAVMTGAEFNA
-106 LCAAEL
+106 LCKKQL

-128 MAADVAKY
+128 MTSEVAKY

-143 VVAEDAYIA
+143 VIAENAYIA
-152 RDAIELIE
+152 RDAMELID

-166 PAVVDA
+166 PAVVDP
-172 ERGLEDGAPLVH
+172 ERGLDDGSPLVH
-184 DELGTNLCVTS
+184 EELGTNLCVTS
-195 SRTVG
+195 SRSVG
-200 DPDAAFAEADG
+200 DPEGAFSEAYG

-225 AMEPRAVTAS
+225 AMEPRAVMAS
-235 YERGVDELT
+235 YERGTGEVT

-255 RRAVAGVLGL
+255 RRAVAGVLGMT
-265 AENRI
+265 ENRI

-288 PETII
+288 PETIM
-293 AAALAMRLNRPVQ
+293 AAALAMRLNRPVV
-306 WDGERQEEF
+306 WFEERQEEF
-315 TSTIHGRGEVQYVEA
+315 TSTIHGRGEVQCVDA
-330 AYRNDGNL
+330 AYSSDGRL

-374 VENLEWEVFGVYTN
+374 VENLEWTIFGVYTN

-412 GIAQALGLDPAEVR
+412 GIARALDLDPAEVR
-426 RRNLIPAAAFPY
+426 RRNLIPAESFPF

-455 EMVLELAGYA
+455 EMALELADYDG
-465 SLREEQA
+465 LREEQA
-472 RQRSSGGASGGLLGI
+472 RLRESGQFLGI

-508 GYETSTVQVDTT
+508 GYETATVQVDST
-520 GRVTVYTGSSPH
+520 GSVTVYTGSSPH
-532 GQGHETTFAQIAADE
+532 GQAHETTFAQIAADE
-547 LAVALEDVRVVY
+547 LAVPFENVSVIY
-559 GDTALIAQGT
+559 GDTALIPQGT

-583 VVTASRQVK
+583 VATASRQVK
-592 DKALKLAATLLR
+592 DKALKLAAALLR
-604 TEPEYVE
+604 TEPQFVE
-611 LGRGGF
+611 LGQGGF

-623 DRYVTWRDVAALS
+623 DRYVTWQDVAALS
-636 TGPQPLPEGTE
+636 TGPQPVPEGAE

-670 VVRVDPDNGAV
+670 VVQVDPDNGV
-681 QLVGFYSVNDF
+681 VRLVDFYSVNDF
-692 GVIVNP
+692 GALVNP
-698 MVVDGQ
+698 MVVHGQ
-704 VHGGLAQ
+704 VHGGLVQ
-711 GIGAALMEEA
+711 GIGAALWEEA
-721 VWDESGPL
+721 VWDDSGPL
-729 LSGSFMDY
+729 LTGSFMDY
-737 AMPLAKHLPDF
+737 AMPLAKNLPDF
-748 TVQLMETPSP
+748 TVEFMETPSP

-767 GETPTIAAVPAVV
+767 GETPTIAAVPAIV
-780 NAVADALSHLGPPQL
+780 NAVADALSHLGSPDL

-804 WRAINGEE
+804 WRAMQKD

>member
-1 MPSFDDIKY
+1 MPQNLGQKDVCRRKDVDPSINDD
-10 HKNASNNAFIWTGDD
+10 SDR
-25 VERSEIGGNDKLVG
+25 VVG
-39 ASVRRKEDFRL
+39 TSIRRKEDFRL
-50 IQGEGRYAGD
+50 IQGEGMYAGD
-60 IQPRNAAF
+60 VQPRNAAV
-68 MVVLRS
+68 MLVLRS

-80 IRAINADNARNLPG
+80 ILSIDTRDAQDLRG
-94 VLAVVTGAEFNA
+94 VLAVVPGAEFNA
-106 LCAAEL
+106 GCVAEL
-112 PLAGVREH
+112 PIAGVRDH
-120 MKAVSRWP
+120 MKAKSRWP
-128 MAADVAKY
+128 MAAEVARY

-143 VVAEDAYIA
+143 VVAENAYIA
-152 RDAIELIE
+152 RDAVELIE

-166 PAVVDA
+166 PAVVDC
-172 ERGLEDGAPLVH
+172 EQGLEDNAPVVH
-184 DELGTNLCVTS
+184 EDLGTNLCVTS

-200 DPDAAFAEADG
+200 DPDSAFAAADG
-211 VLSLRLVEPRLVPN
+211 VLSFRLVEPRLVPN

-235 YERGVDELT
+235 YERGVGELT
-244 LWLSTQAPHME
+244 LWLSTQGPHVE
-255 RRAVAGVLGL
+255 RRATAGVLGL
-265 AENRI
+265 AENKI
-270 RVLSRDVGGG
+270 RVLARDVGGG

-293 AAALAMRLNRPVQ
+293 AAAMAMRLNRPIR

-330 AYRNDGNL
+330 AYRNDGKL
-338 LALRTQYYTDLGAYS
+338 LAMRTKYYTDLGAYC

-361 ETLTPSGAAGAYT
+361 ETLTPSGGAGAYT
-374 VENLEWEVFGVYTN
+374 VEHLYWEIFGVYTN
-388 KMSVGPYRG
+388 KMTVGPYRG

-412 GIAQALGLDPAEVR
+412 GIAAALGLDPAEVR
-426 RRNLIPAAAFPY
+426 RRNLIPAESFPY

-443 RLHDSGDYHRGL
+443 RLHDSGDYHAGL
-455 EMVLELAGYA
+455 ERVLELAGYQNLRTEQA
-465 SLREEQA
+465 QLREQG
-472 RQRSSGGASGGLLGI
+472 QLLGI

-503 LSVRP
+503 FSVRP
-508 GYETSTVQVDTT
+508 GYETSTVQVNFT
-520 GRVTVYTGSSPH
+520 GHVTIHTGSSPH

-547 LAVALEDVRVVY
+547 LSVPVEDVSVIY
-559 GDTALIAQGT
+559 GDTHLIAQGA

-583 VVTASRQVK
+583 VVEASRQVK

-604 TEPEYVE
+604 TEPQFVE
-611 LGRGGF
+611 LRRGRF

-623 DRYVTWRDVAALS
+623 DRYVTWRDVASLS
-636 TGPQPLPEGTE
+636 FGPQPMPEGTE

-662 FPYSANVA
+662 FPFSANVA
-670 VVRVDPDNGAV
+670 VVRLDPDSGAV
-681 QLVGFYSVNDF
+681 ELVGFYSVNDF

-698 MVVDGQ
+698 MVVHGQ

-721 VWDESGPL
+721 VWDDNGPL
-729 LSGSFMDY
+729 LTGSFMDY

-748 TVQLMETPSP
+748 SVQFMETPSP
-758 FNPLGVKGM
+758 LNPLGLKGM
-767 GETPTIAAVPAVV
+767 GETPTVAAVPAVV
-780 NAVADALSHLGPPQL
+780 NAVADALSHLAVAPAQAGPQL

-804 WRAINGEE
+804 WRAIHHKP

>member
-1 MPSFDDIKY
+1 MDSSG
-10 HKNASNNAFIWTGDD
+10 NGD
-25 VERSEIGGNDKLVG
+25 SSKMVG
-39 ASVRRKEDFRL
+39 ASIRRKEDFRL

-60 IQPRNAAF
+60 ILPRDAAV
-68 MVVLRS
+68 MLVLRS

-80 IRAINADNARNLPG
+80 IRSINVDAARALPG
-94 VLAVVTGAEFNA
+94 VVAVVTGAEFNA
-106 LCAAEL
+106 TCAAQL
-112 PLAGVREH
+112 PLAGVLDH

-128 MAADVAKY
+128 MAADFAKY

-143 VVAEDAYIA
+143 VVASDAYIA
-152 RDAIELIE
+152 RDALELIE

-166 PAVVDA
+166 PAVVDC

-184 DELGTNLCVTS
+184 EELGTNLCVTS

-200 DPDAAFAEADG
+200 DPDSAFAHADG
-211 VLSLRLVEPRLVPN
+211 VLSLRVVEPRLVPN
-225 AMEPRAVTAS
+225 AMEPRAVTAT
-235 YERGVDELT
+235 YERGVDEVT
-244 LWLSTQAPHME
+244 LWISTQGPHLE
-255 RRAVAGVLGL
+255 RKAVAGVLGI
-265 AENRI
+265 AENKF

-288 PETII
+288 PETVI
-293 AAALAMRLNRPVQ
+293 AAAMAIRLNRPVR
-306 WDGERQEEF
+306 WDGLREEEF

-330 AYRNDGNL
+330 AYRNDGKL

-374 VENLEWEVFGVYTN
+374 VEHLHWEVFGVYTN
-388 KMSVGPYRG
+388 KMTVGPYRG

-412 GIAQALGLDPAEVR
+412 GIGGALGLDPAEVR
-426 RRNLIPAAAFPY
+426 RRNLIPTGAFPY

-443 RLHDSGDYHRGL
+443 RLHDSGDYVRGL
-455 EMVLELAGYA
+455 ERVLELSDYAG
-465 SLREEQA
+465 LRDRQA
-472 RQRSSGGASGGLLGI
+472 EMRESGLLLGI

-493 DASGFGPSGS
+493 DASGFGPAGS
-503 LSVRP
+503 FSVRP
-508 GYETSTVQVDTT
+508 GYETSIVRVDQS
-520 GRVTVYTGSSPH
+520 GSVTIYTGASPH

-547 LAVALEDVRVVY
+547 LAVPLEDVSVIY
-559 GDTALIAQGT
+559 GDTHLIASGT

-583 VVTASRQVK
+583 VVTASRQIK
-592 DKALKLAATLLR
+592 ERALRLAASLLR
-604 TEPEYVE
+604 TQPEFVE
-611 LGRGGF
+611 LRRGGF

-623 DRYVTWRDVAALS
+623 DRYVTWRDVAAFS
-636 TGPQPLPEGTE
+636 YGPQPMPEGTD
-647 RGLEASVYWEPDSYT
+647 RGLEASVFWEPDSYT
-662 FPYSANVA
+662 FPFTANVA

-692 GVIVNP
+692 GIIVNP
-698 MVVDGQ
+698 LVVHGQ

-721 VWDESGPL
+721 IWDDSGPL
-729 LSGSFMDY
+729 LTGSFMDY

-748 TVQLMETPSP
+748 TVEFMETPSP
-758 FNPLGVKGM
+758 YNPLGVKGM

-780 NAVADALSHLGPPQL
+780 NAVADALSQSGNFQL
-795 DIPLKPERV
+795 DIPLKPERI
-804 WRAINGEE
+804 WRAVKGI